1 MVFTAEKRPKKPAKW
16 LETSLF
22 EGKKRPKLS
31 APFLKADL
39 EPIFGER
46 NKRSEGTEEA
56 VESSSLHLLGEF
68 KPKRYSSKAK
78 PKSRKAE

>member
-1 MVFTAEKRPKKPAKW
+1 M
-16 LETSLF
+16 
-22 EGKKRPKLS
+22 
-31 APFLKADL
+31 KADL

-46 NKRSEGTEEA
+46 NKRSDDGGTEEA

>member
-1 MVFTAEKRPKKPAKW
+1 MVPSRKKPAKI
-16 LETSLF
+16 ERTV
-22 EGKKRPKLS
+22 
-31 APFLKADL
+31 LKADL

-46 NKRSEGTEEA
+46 NKRSDDGGTEEA